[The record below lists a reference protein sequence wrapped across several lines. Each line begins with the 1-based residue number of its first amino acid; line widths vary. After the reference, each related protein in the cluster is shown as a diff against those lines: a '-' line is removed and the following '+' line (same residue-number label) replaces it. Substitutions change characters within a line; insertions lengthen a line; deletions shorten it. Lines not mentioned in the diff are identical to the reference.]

1 MNRIA
6 LIGMGIL
13 LATSGLVACSSD
25 SNDNGGRG
33 GSGGSGTAG
42 SGGGDAHTSFAP
54 VAPCL
59 NESDYT
65 AGTSIAF
72 TAGFAYTPKCL
83 KITHGESVTF
93 NGSFSSHPLASSLNR
108 GDTTNNPIQNTGT
121 GDTATFTFPTPGV
134 YAYFCAFHG
143 SADDGSGMAGA
154 IWVQ

>member
-6 LIGMGIL
+6 LIGLGIL

-25 SNDNGGRG
+25 SNDKSGTG
-33 GSGGSGTAG
+33 GSGGTGQAG
-42 SGGGDAHTSFAP
+42 AGGGPGASSFTS

-65 AGTSIAF
+65 AGTSVAF

-83 KITHGESVTF
+83 KVTRGASVTF
-93 NGSFSSHPLASSLNR
+93 TGSFTTHPLASSMNR
-108 GDTTNNPIQNTGT
+108 GITTDNPIQNTGT
-121 GDTATFTFPTPGV
+121 GDTATFTFPNPGV
-134 YAYFCAFHG
+134 YAYFCEFHG